1 MSEGVTVGLDMLYYA
16 ILKEGTDTVDTPA
29 QYETPKRIPGA
40 ISVTI
45 TPNVNSATLYADD
58 QAVETETNLGDIAFS
73 MNVKDLPNEVLADL
87 LGHKLDSRGGLV
99 RSKDDVAPYV
109 AIGYRRRK
117 SNGQY
122 RYIWNYKGRF
132 APETQEANTK
142 TDSPNFQTP
151 TITATFLP
159 RTNDGHWQYV
169 LNTDDE
175 GVDPTVFNNWFNA
188 VVEPD
193 FETPTP

>member
-1 MSEGVTVGLDMLYYA
+1 MAGITVGLDMIYYA
-16 ILKEGTDTVDTPA
+16 ILQEDTDTVDTPA
-29 QYETPKRIPGA
+29 AYSTPKRIPGA
-40 ISVTI
+40 ISLTI
-45 TPNVNSATLYADD
+45 TPNVNSSTLYADD
-58 QAVETETNLGDIAFS
+58 QAAETDTNLGDIAFS

-117 SNGQY
+117 SNGEY

-132 APETQEANTK
+132 QPETQEANTK
-142 TDSPNFQTP
+142 TDTPSFQTP

-159 RTNDGHWQYV
+159 RTYDGLWQYV
-169 LNTDDE
+169 VNSDDE
-175 GVDPTVFNNWFNA
+175 GVDPEMIATWFNE

-193 FETPTP
+193 FNPPTP